1 MGKLYPLKFKPILKE
16 RIWGGDKLKT
26 YLNKEL
32 GDLKN
37 VGESWEISAL
47 EGNETT
53 VANGSLK
60 GKTIRELIGEFGVRF
75 LGKKPLI
82 HFGESFPLL
91 IKYIDASDDLSV
103 QVHPDDSVAKRR
115 HNSFGKTEMWYIMQT
130 DEDANIING
139 FKSDTKKATYLER
152 LEKGEL
158 LSLLAHQAVT
168 KGDAVF
174 IPAGRV
180 HALGKGILLAEIQ
193 QSSDITYRI
202 FDYNRKDAQGNYREL
217 HTSQALNVIDFS
229 RPKNNKSNYQLRKNV
244 SNKVIHCD
252 YFKTDMLLIENE
264 INRNYEKLLTFKIYM
279 CVEGKVDLQVNVETT
294 PLFMGETILIP
305 SDIEE
310 VKLISENAKVLEIYI

>member
-115 HNSFGKTEMWYIMQT
+115 HNS
-130 DEDANIING
+130 
-139 FKSDTKKATYLER
+139 
-152 LEKGEL
+152 
-158 LSLLAHQAVT
+158 
-168 KGDAVF
+168 
-174 IPAGRV
+174 
-180 HALGKGILLAEIQ
+180 
-193 QSSDITYRI
+193 
-202 FDYNRKDAQGNYREL
+202 
-217 HTSQALNVIDFS
+217 
-229 RPKNNKSNYQLRKNV
+229 
-244 SNKVIHCD
+244 
-252 YFKTDMLLIENE
+252 
-264 INRNYEKLLTFKIYM
+264 
-279 CVEGKVDLQVNVETT
+279 
-294 PLFMGETILIP
+294 
-305 SDIEE
+305 
-310 VKLISENAKVLEIYI
+310 